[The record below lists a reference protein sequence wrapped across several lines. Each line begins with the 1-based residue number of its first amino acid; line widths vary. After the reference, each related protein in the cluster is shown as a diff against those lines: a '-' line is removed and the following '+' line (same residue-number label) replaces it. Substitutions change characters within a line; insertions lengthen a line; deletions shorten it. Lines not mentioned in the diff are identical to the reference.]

1 MPHSA
6 YNGSTSS
13 HSRLDV
19 AEVAEAVYGDLQV
32 SGTLVTGTHT
42 AFVAYNDEEIELIVN
57 VKTAA
62 LSRAAAEY
70 LDAGEYEVTIALANE
85 NGNFSLNG
93 ATLNAE
99 TEKMEVQSTLD
110 VAPKTVTVGY
120 TPSSPVYDAK
130 GISLTLEK
138 FEDMLIEGDDP
149 AVNIY
154 INDALYTGKV
164 VLDAGEYT
172 VRYESADPNY
182 AFAPVSETFTVAQ
195 KEVTPNFDLNTGSGS
210 LQITGGGKLEI
221 EEGEETDIV
230 AAIDNFMQSSGV
242 PEEDMSI
249 SVSGDLK
256 LEDMATWA
264 PGTYTVTV
272 TLSGNHSGSMQF
284 TVEVSEKIELPPPVQ
299 PELPETPVE
308 AGSGNDWVLPLV
320 IAIVALIDLA
330 LLVAIGVAAKKRA

>member
-1 MPHSA
+1 M
-6 YNGSTSS
+6 
-13 HSRLDV
+13 
-19 AEVAEAVYGDLQV
+19 
-32 SGTLVTGTHT
+32 
-42 AFVAYNDEEIELIVN
+42 
-57 VKTAA
+57 VK
-62 LSRAAAEY
+62 
-70 LDAGEYEVTIALANE
+70 G
-85 NGNFSLNG
+85 
-93 ATLNAE
+93 
-99 TEKMEVQSTLD
+99 
-110 VAPKTVTVGY
+110 
-120 TPSSPVYDAK
+120 
-130 GISLTLEK
+130 
-138 FEDMLIEGDDP
+138 GDDP

-182 AFAPVSETFTVAQ
+182 AFAPVSATFTVAT
-195 KEVTPNFDLNTGSGS
+195 KSVTPSFDLNTGTGS
-210 LQITGGGKLEI
+210 QQITGGGKLEI

-242 PEEDMSI
+242 PEEDLSI

-256 LEDMATWA
+256 LEDMASWA

-272 TLSGNHSGSMQF
+272 ALSGNHSGSIQF
-284 TVEVSEKIELPPPVQ
+284 TVEVSEKIELPPHVQ
-299 PELPETPVE
+299 PELPETPAE